1 MNVGLISSGHFIYL
15 KQLPYSLMSFLQLIG
30 VEGGFTDQE
39 PEYDETFE
47 IVILPEFISLP
58 FPSVDLPE
66 KVKFMFHV
74 KDRSCHMH
82 SYLLY
87 YKSAG

>member
-1 MNVGLISSGHFIYL
+1 MFMTVTIPINKISHN
-15 KQLPYSLMSFLQLIG
+15 IG
-30 VEGGFTDQE
+30 VEGGFSDQE

-66 KVKFMFHV
+66 KVLSIDYV
-74 KDRSCHMH
+74 KIEAVICTVI
-82 SYLLY
+82 Y
-87 YKSAG
+87 YMLQMTG